1 MWEKNMVPFII
12 SHWLAKRDSPTSFP
26 FPPSTVLTQLTDIR
40 TVHSLRN
47 NVLSYFTRDNLQ
59 KYIAELQNTL
69 RFIFTD
75 GHQKI
80 KKKKKS
86 DKVNTTLI

>member
-1 MWEKNMVPFII
+1 MVPFII

-26 FPPSTVLTQLTDIR
+26 FPPSTVLTQLADIR

-47 NVLSYFTRDNLQ
+47 NVLSYFTHDDLQ

-80 KKKKKS
+80 KKKKINQIK
-86 DKVNTTLI
+86 